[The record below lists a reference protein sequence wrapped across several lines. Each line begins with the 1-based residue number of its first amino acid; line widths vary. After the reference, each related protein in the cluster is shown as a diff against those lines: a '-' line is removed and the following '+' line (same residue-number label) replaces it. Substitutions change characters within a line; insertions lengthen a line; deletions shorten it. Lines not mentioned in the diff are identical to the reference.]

1 MLFFYPCYSHCQNQI
16 FLHQFELEQCCCFS
30 SMVPVDYNKLFQK
43 LKEIYE
49 FVVVPNFTTKYYYPS
64 KEARKSPQFRRL

>member
-1 MLFFYPCYSHCQNQI
+1 
-16 FLHQFELEQCCCFS
+16 
-30 SMVPVDYNKLFQK
+30 MVPVDYKKLFQK

-64 KEARKSPQFRRL
+64 KEARKPPRFWRL